1 MELGGTDKQQLVYL
15 NTHWGN
21 QYSFSAP
28 AGAGGQW
35 AAVAKFG
42 RLDQI
47 EDDSATDLLEKVR
60 LHWSSHQRQG
70 TLSG

>member
-1 MELGGTDKQQLVYL
+1 MEIGGTDKQQLVYL
-15 NTHWGN
+15 NTHWGS

-28 AGAGGQW
+28 WVAGGQW

-47 EDDSATDLLEKVR
+47 EDESATDLLEKVR
-60 LHWSSHQRQG
+60 LHWSSQQHQD
-70 TLSG
+70 TLRG